1 MRSQSPSRFLRALA
15 VTLPLGIEPT
25 GDGAAPPRVELPAEV
40 VADDA
45 ALGAVGVV
53 FHGGARSE
61 ICAAVALRDRAMAPQ
76 LAALQWR
83 TTAGPGRASL
93 LPVEKL
99 PPVETPEG
107 FVVWYACTRVP
118 APGPGAALSA
128 ILVEPT
134 HASSPARRRL
144 DLPGDSREVW
154 RWRLVEP
161 VEARADLA
169 AAPQRPRHEAR
180 SRGVAVYAAKTPD

>member
-1 MRSQSPSRFLRALA
+1 MRSKSPGRFFQALA
-15 VTLPLGIEPT
+15 VTLPLGLDPS

-40 VADDA
+40 VADEA

-61 ICAAVALRDRAMAPQ
+61 VCAAVALRDRAMAPQ

-83 TTAGPGRASL
+83 PSAGPGRSEL
-93 LPVEKL
+93 LAIEKL
-99 PPVETPEG
+99 SPVETPAG
-107 FVVWYACTRVP
+107 FVVWYACARAK
-118 APGPGAALSA
+118 APGPGAAVSA
-128 ILVEPT
+128 TLVEPS
-134 HASSPARRRL
+134 HAASSARRRL
-144 DLPGDSREVW
+144 DLPGDSSEVW

-169 AAPQRPRHEAR
+169 AAPQRPRHEEK
-180 SRGVAVYAAKTPD
+180 SRGVAVYAVKSPD